1 MKPKSLLALLF
12 LNIISANGFVT
23 MAQDYK
29 VMTYNVHH
37 CNPPAQKGIIATD
50 SIASVIHKSGADIVL
65 LQEVDY
71 KSSRVQGID
80 QPLELSQKSGL
91 AYYRFFKAID
101 IPGGEYGVMILS
113 RYPITSS
120 SSYLLP
126 SIDKGEQRVI
136 GIVEV
141 KPSGQK
147 KICVACTHLD
157 LPKGIREIQAAFI
170 DSLLGKRERL
180 IFGGDF
186 NATPESPE
194 IKFLRERYISTSEK
208 FQHTFP
214 NTNPDVC
221 IDYIFT
227 GKTKSVKI
235 LYTNILKDIPHSDHL
250 PVLAEIS
257 L

>member
-1 MKPKSLLALLF
+1 MKTKSLLILIF
-12 LNIISANGFVT
+12 LNILSANGLVT
-23 MAQDYK
+23 MAQEYK
-29 VMTYNVHH
+29 ILTYNVHH
-37 CNPPAQKGIIATD
+37 CNPPAQKGVIATD
-50 SIASVIHKSGADIVL
+50 SIASVIKKSGADIVL

-71 KSSRVQGID
+71 KSNRVQGID
-80 QPLELSQKSGL
+80 QPSELSLKSEL
-91 AYYRFFKAID
+91 PYYRFFRAID
-101 IPGGEYGVMILS
+101 IPGGEYGIMILS

-120 SSYLLP
+120 TSHPLP
-126 SIDKGEQRVI
+126 AIDKGEQRVV

-157 LPKGIREIQAAFI
+157 LPKGIREVQAAFI
-170 DSLLGKRERL
+170 DSLLNKNKRL

-194 IKFLRERYISTSEK
+194 IKYLRERYTSTSET
-208 FQHTFP
+208 FEYTFP
-214 NTNPDVC
+214 NVNPDAC

-227 GKTKSVKI
+227 GKAKSVKI
-235 LYTNILKDIPHSDHL
+235 IYHRVLENTPHSDHL
-250 PVLAEIS
+250 PVLAEIR